1 MTIKEMDEAYSN
13 LKTEYFSIQDE
24 LTTARQCMDCD
35 KKDILKLQKQLKI
48 AIEALS
54 RYANSSDWWDC
65 ESNGAV
71 QFVLNEGGFEDYGYK
86 IAQEAIKQIKE
97 LDE

>member
-48 AIEALS
+48 AIEALTD
-54 RYANSSDWWDC
+54 YARDDWWNDAVDDYDD
-65 ESNGAV
+65 EYVKGA
-71 QFVLNEGGFEDYGYK
+71 FENDGYK
-86 IAQEAIKQIKE
+86 RAQKALEQIKE
-97 LDE
+97 LDK

>member
-1 MTIKEMDEAYSN
+1 MSIKEMDEAYSN

-24 LTTARQCMDCD
+24 LTTEKQCIDCY
-35 KKDILKLQKQLKI
+35 KRDILKLQKQLEI
-48 AIEALS
+48 AVEALS

-97 LDE
+97 LDK